1 MSNHEES
8 ADAESEDEFEVE
20 VDEPSKNKRE
30 ISKEVDGK
38 LCEESQKTNEIGSED
53 LETRDDQ
60 KKDELMMGNQEEQA
74 KDEDK
79 SKSYIKEEE
88 NHDGALLRHKKFLR
102 DINLEAYCLQLQD
115 ENNEL
120 TLNLYAVTETLEQY
134 RRIEKHFSK
143 CDEEK
148 KDLAAK
154 LDDAVQKSRHDQ
166 QEKKDLAAKLDD
178 AVETLRLY
186 QQEKD
191 DLAAK
196 LNDTIETL
204 RQCQREKKDLA
215 VKLDDNVKTLR
226 HYQRL
231 VQDYHFNDRRKWEKE
246 KQNLLSE
253 LDAFSSSPLQYA
265 ANPSSDQYNSPGSN
279 AAAVQNVSSAA
290 NAVNYQSD
298 VDGAHTSPL
307 MFPRGLASADAQYSG
322 DCERIHGAILEAKP
336 FSWEQE
342 RNDLIAKLTAT
353 SAWYQY
359 YVHAAYDYQ
368 LQNHN
373 LLVERNDL
381 SAKLQSANTSAEFYK
396 ACLDDSDDEFRKL
409 REENNNLSAKLF
421 TETASAEHYHKLV
434 NEMEEKCRKLKE
446 EKNELVP
453 KLYAAKAASQ
463 LYRSYLHDAGSLGV

>member
-8 ADAESEDEFEVE
+8 SDAESEDEFEVE

-30 ISKEVDGK
+30 ISNEVDGK

-60 KKDELMMGNQEEQA
+60 NKDELMMGNQEEQA

-102 DINLEAYCLQLQD
+102 DINLEAYCLQLQE

-143 CDEEK
+143 CDE
-148 KDLAAK
+148 
-154 LDDAVQKSRHDQ
+154 
-166 QEKKDLAAKLDD
+166 EKKDLAAKLDD

-290 NAVNYQSD
+290 NAANYQSD

-373 LLVERNDL
+373 LLAERNDL
-381 SAKLQSANTSAEFYK
+381 STKLQSANTSAEFYK
-396 ACLDDSDDEFRKL
+396 ACLDDSDDECRKL
-409 REENNNLSAKLF
+409 REEKNNLSAKLF
-421 TETASAEHYHKLV
+421 AETASAEHYHKLV
-434 NEMEEKCRKLKE
+434 NEMEEKCRNLKE

-463 LYRSYLHDAGSLGV
+463 LYRSYLHDAGSFGV